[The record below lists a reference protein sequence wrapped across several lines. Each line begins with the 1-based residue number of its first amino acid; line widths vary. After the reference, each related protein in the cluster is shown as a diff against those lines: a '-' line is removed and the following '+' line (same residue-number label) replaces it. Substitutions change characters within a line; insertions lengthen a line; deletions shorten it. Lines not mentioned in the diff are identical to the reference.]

1 MWFWG
6 YRQQAPSHPLYW
18 SYWRD
23 EHLSYQKKSRV
34 VWFLKAISNQLHL
47 ITSFCTHETKCPFLD
62 FFLQSPELK
71 LFFTSPNL
79 SHANLFHK
87 ILIIL
92 SFSHSHFFTLIP
104 LPLTLSLSHST
115 PSFPLWGAFSL
126 TPHSM
131 FRQEIESCCLMRSAD
146 LTLVKTISFCSWM
159 CVLISCSQAFFSSAL
174 ITTQLCTCCGVPST
188 KAAYRTKERRH
199 SSV

>member
-1 MWFWG
+1 M
-6 YRQQAPSHPLYW
+6 
-18 SYWRD
+18 
-23 EHLSYQKKSRV
+23 
-34 VWFLKAISNQLHL
+34 KAISNQLHL

-104 LPLTLSLSHST
+104 LPLTLSLSHSHT
-115 PSFPLWGAFSL
+115 LLPSLRCFLSHSSFHVQTRDRKLLFDEVSR
-126 TPHSM
+126 PHLGQDHFFLLLDVRSHFLQPGILLVRLDHHPVM
-131 FRQEIESCCLMRSAD
+131 HLLRCAKYKSC
-146 LTLVKTISFCSWM
+146 I
-159 CVLISCSQAFFSSAL
+159 Q
-174 ITTQLCTCCGVPST
+174 
-188 KAAYRTKERRH
+188 TKERRH